1 MTVGFIIAAG
11 NQSRFNSNIPKALS
25 LYNGKCILD
34 INLELMKSYCDE
46 CYIVCSKQ
54 NEKYFNYNNKIVIDS
69 GLGCGDAVLKTL
81 TEYESKYGYNDS
93 TYCYIQWG
101 DSIQTR
107 SVYESIKPNV
117 KYPIQIPYYIE
128 DNPYVHLVMDNYN
141 FIHRVLFKKF
151 GEIDNIKNGC
161 HDCSLFYGDLYYIKN
176 LCEIYYNTYYI
187 KNNNYK
193 NIGHGDEFNFLDI
206 FNIISVNGIGR
217 LVEKDIPI
225 AFNTIEELNKLGG
238 YVKIE

>member
-11 NQSRFNSNIPKALS
+11 NQSRFNSDIPKALS

-69 GLGCGDAVLKTL
+69 GLGCGDAVLKAL
-81 TEYESKYGYNDS
+81 TEYVSKYRHDNN
-93 TYCYIQWG
+93 TFCYIQWG
-101 DSIQTR
+101 DSIQTK
-107 SVYESIKPNV
+107 SVYESIKRNITI
-117 KYPIQIPYYIE
+117 IQIPYYIE
-128 DNPYVHLVMDNYN
+128 NNPYVHLVMDDCGYYIDN
-141 FIHRVLFKKF
+141 ILFKKF
-151 GEIDNIKNGC
+151 NEINNIKNGC
-161 HDCSLFYGDLYYIKN
+161 HDCSLFYGNLHYIKS
-176 LCEIYYNTYYI
+176 LCEVYYNTYHT
-187 KNNNYK
+187 KDNNYK
-193 NIGHGDEFNFLDI
+193 NIGHGNEFNFLDI
-206 FNIISVNGIGR
+206 FNIGIAVGKGR